1 MQARLS
7 IQAVSRRKAR
17 WLVIFAGCVLFA
29 ACSSAKNENVASNL
43 IVVKATTAG
52 TVERVLVNEGTDVNA
67 GATILEIAV
76 PTGPSTT
83 NQNQAREQ
91 AQSAINRTQRDVADA
106 EAEVNRAAV
115 EVQRVEPLVATGA
128 APPAQLDAARAQY
141 QQAQERLQRV
151 RESAQQAQARAV
163 TEQGSEASPAIAPAK
178 TIVAVSAPA
187 AGNLRVISVRA
198 GQHVAA
204 GQPIATISTRGR

>member
-1 MQARLS
+1 MSLLS
-7 IQAVSRRKAR
+7 IQAVSRCKAA
-17 WLVIFAGCVLFA
+17 WLVIFACCALFA
-29 ACSSAKNENVASNL
+29 ACNSAKNENGASNL

-83 NQNQAREQ
+83 NQNQARTR
-91 AQSAINRTQRDVADA
+91 AQSAVGQTQRDVAAA
-106 EAEVNRAAV
+106 ETEVNRAAV

-128 APPAQLDAARAQY
+128 APSAQLDAARAQY

-151 RESAQQAQARAV
+151 RESAQQAQARAI
-163 TEQGSEASPAIAPAK
+163 TEQGSEASPAIAPAE
-178 TIVAVSAPA
+178 TVVAVSAPA
-187 AGNLRVISVRA
+187 AGNLRVVSVRA
-198 GQHVAA
+198 GQHVTA

>member
-1 MQARLS
+1 MRVRLS
-7 IQAVSRRKAR
+7 IPVVSRRKAAG
-17 WLVIFAGCVLFA
+17 LLIFVGCALFA
-29 ACSSAKNENVASNL
+29 ACGPAKNENAANNL

-52 TVERVLVNEGTDVNA
+52 TVERVLVNEGTEVNA

-76 PTGPSTT
+76 PLNPSTT
-83 NQNQAREQ
+83 NQNQPGEQ
-91 AQSAINRTQRDVADA
+91 ARSAISRTQRDVADA
-106 EAEVNRAAV
+106 EAAANRAAV

-128 APPAQLDAARAQY
+128 APQAQLDAARAQY

-163 TEQGSEASPAIAPAK
+163 VEQGSEAASAVAPAK
-178 TIVAVSAPA
+178 TIVAVNTPA